1 MRTLALCQTPFSLYP
16 FFFVVVCGHVY
27 SLRDRSSQT
36 RDETPLLHNG
46 ASLVTRTVKTSACN
60 VGDWGEIHGSGRS
73 PGEGNGNSLQ
83 YSCLE
88 NSMDR
93 GAWRATYSSWGC
105 KESDTA
111 EQLRTYSTHRWN
123 RLPQFGT
130 QTQPKPS
137 LGLNT
142 TRLGLKPSQNPVWD
156 LYPRGWDLSP
166 AKTHSTWFQDLMK
179 LRLLMSHHRKNSVR
193 DKVKCENWIYS
204 DTERN
209 TFHRQSVGHCRGW
222 MHCEIWCDLF
232 L

>member
-88 NSMDR
+88 NLMDR
-93 GAWRATYSSWGC
+93 GAWRTTVHGVAKSQIQLSNW
-105 KESDTA
+105 EHTA
-111 EQLRTYSTHRWN
+111 LTDETVYL
-123 RLPQFGT
+123 
-130 QTQPKPS
+130 S
-137 LGLNT
+137 LE
-142 TRLGLKPSQNPVWD
+142 LKPSQNPVWD
-156 LYPRGWDLSP
+156 LTPHGWDSSP
-166 AKTHSTWFQDLMK
+166 AKTLFETCTHVAGTWAQPKPTVPGF
-179 LRLLMSHHRKNSVR
+179 R
-193 DKVKCENWIYS
+193 
-204 DTERN
+204 T
-209 TFHRQSVGHCRGW
+209 
-222 MHCEIWCDLF
+222 
-232 L
+232 